1 MSALDARI
9 RHLAREE
16 LAAAATPAPA
26 VEDAGRLAALEKE
39 VAALRAIVDR
49 LTATPTAP
57 TATADEESR
66 PVVRR
71 TRKAG
76 SE

>member
-16 LAAAATPAPA
+16 LAAAAAPAPA
-26 VEDAGRLAALEKE
+26 GEDAGRLAALEKE

-49 LTATPTAP
+49 LTATPTA
-57 TATADEESR
+57 AADEESR